1 MLGKLLKYEMKST
14 SRVMWFL
21 YAAVIIVGTIIG
33 FMLHINANGDMYI
46 EQLAEG
52 TVVPRLAAIIFIFV
66 YALLLVGLA
75 IMTIIMIILRFNNN
89 LLKGE
94 GYLMHTLP
102 VPTWMHVLSKLI
114 ISFIWII
121 IGFLASVISALML
134 GLTSGILPYILKNGN
149 LEEFFRDYWELL
161 GSPSV
166 LFIVNMIVAAVMLIL
181 VLYFSMSVGNIANRH
196 KFLLAV
202 GTFIGVIIVTSII
215 STAVGSTAVQSMLE
229 DVLSSPSLVRR
240 SVNGLLIKDIIL
252 DAVYAA
258 ACYFGTTMIM
268 KKRLNLA

>member
-21 YAAVIIVGTIIG
+21 YAAVIIVGTVIG
-33 FMLHINANGDMYI
+33 LMLHINANGDFYI
-46 EQLAEG
+46 ERLAEG
-52 TVVPRLAAIIFIFV
+52 TFVPRLAAIIFLFI

-75 IMTIIMIILRFNNN
+75 IMTIIMIIQRFNNN

-102 VPTWMHVLSKLI
+102 VPTWMLVLSKLI
-114 ISFIWII
+114 ISIIWII
-121 IGFLASVISALML
+121 IGILASVISALML
-134 GLTSGILPYILKNGN
+134 GLTSGILQLIIREGN
-149 LEEFFRDYWELL
+149 LDEFFRDYWELL

-166 LFIVNMIVAAVMLIL
+166 LFIVNMIVTAVMMIL
-181 VLYFSMSVGNIANRH
+181 VLYFSMSVGNLANRH

-215 STAVGSTAVQSMLE
+215 STLVSSTAVVTMLE
-229 DVLSSPSLVRR
+229 DILSSPSLIRS

>member
-33 FMLHINANGDMYI
+33 IMLHVNSNGDFLI
-46 EQLAEG
+46 EQLSEG
-52 TVVPRLAAIIFIFV
+52 SFLPRLAALIFGILYV
-66 YALLLVGLA
+66 LLLVALA
-75 IMTIIMIILRFNNN
+75 IMTVIMIIIRFNNN
-89 LLKGE
+89 LLRGE

-102 VPTWMHVLSKLI
+102 VPTWMLVLSKLI

-121 IGFLASVISALML
+121 IGILASVISALML
-134 GLTSGILPYILKNGN
+134 GLTSGILQYIIREGGLDT
-149 LEEFFRDYWELL
+149 FFKDYWELL

-166 LFIVNMIVAAVMLIL
+166 LFIVNLLVSAVLLIL
-181 VLYFSMSVGNIANRH
+181 MLYFSMAVGNIANKN

-202 GTFIGVIIVTSII
+202 GTFIGVLIVTSVI
-215 STAVGSTAVQSMLE
+215 STLVGNAAGPIAAANSIFSMSAVR
-229 DVLSSPSLVRR
+229 D

-252 DAVYAA
+252 DAVFAA

>member
-1 MLGKLLKYEMKST
+1 MKST

-33 FMLHINANGDMYI
+33 LMLHINANGDFYI

-52 TVVPRLAAIIFIFV
+52 AVVPRLATIIFIFV

-75 IMTIIMIILRFNNN
+75 IMTIIMIIIRFNNN

-102 VPTWMHVLSKLI
+102 VPTWMLILSKLI

-121 IGFLASVISALML
+121 IGILASVISALML
-134 GLTSGILPYILKNGN
+134 GLTSGILQYILKNGD
-149 LEEFFRDYWELL
+149 LETFFRDYWELL
-161 GSPSV
+161 GSPSI
-166 LFIVNMIVAAVMLIL
+166 LFIINMIVSAVMLIL

-202 GTFIGVIIVTSII
+202 GTFIGVIIVTSVI
-215 STAVGSTAVQSMLE
+215 STLVGNAAGKMIIDESVFSLSTVSNT
-229 DVLSSPSLVRR
+229 
-240 SVNGLLIKDIIL
+240 VNGLLIKDIIL